1 MTHIYSARGLRQSAV
16 STAIIGLHVA
26 VFLIVLNDQIPVGS
40 DRAQNPPHIT
50 VLPPKPLPR
59 QILAPDAPDRV
70 EIAGEV
76 VREPILVIPPFDD
89 SEFAPNVPAADR
101 DSADGQVVVRGPVE
115 RTAATLQGRSSQF
128 AAAVRACY
136 PAAARRNGE
145 EGRLLLAVTIGA
157 QGQLRSWQAVQ
168 GTGFPRLDSA
178 AACVLDKLNFNGAR
192 EDGRAVESE
201 VLLPIVF
208 RLD

>member
-1 MTHIYSARGLRQSAV
+1 MTRIYSARRLRQSAV

-40 DRAQNPPHIT
+40 DRAQEPLHIT

-59 QILAPDAPDRV
+59 QILAPDAAGRV
-70 EIAGEV
+70 EFAGEV
-76 VREPILVIPPFDD
+76 VREPILVVPPFDD
-89 SEFAPNVPAADR
+89 SEFAPNLPTVDR
-101 DSADGQVVVRGPVE
+101 PKPDGQVTVRGPVK
-115 RTAATLQGRSSQF
+115 RMAATLQGRSSHF

-136 PAAARRNGE
+136 PATARRNGE

-157 QGQLRSWQAVQ
+157 EGQVRSWQAIQ

-178 AACVLDKLNFNGAR
+178 AACVLDKLNFKGAR
-192 EDGRAVESE
+192 ADGRAVESE